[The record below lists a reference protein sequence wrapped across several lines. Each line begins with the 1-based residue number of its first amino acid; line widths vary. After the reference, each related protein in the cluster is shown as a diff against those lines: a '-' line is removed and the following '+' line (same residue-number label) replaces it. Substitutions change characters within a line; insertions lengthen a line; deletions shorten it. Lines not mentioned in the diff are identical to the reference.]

1 MSRAACR
8 VIAVDVG
15 GSNVR
20 AALFEG
26 VERRGE
32 VVVRPTPEGAGEVL
46 DAICDAVRAVAILH
60 GLKPGDVR
68 AVGVGF
74 PGVFDPV
81 RGVSV
86 QAGNL
91 RGWRGGPVAG
101 PLEARLGWPVAV
113 DNDVRAGAYGELRA
127 GAATDVDDVV
137 YVSIGTGVGGA
148 VFVGGRPYLGSGFAA
163 GELGHMVLDASAEG
177 AACRCGQ
184 TGHVE
189 ALLSGY
195 AIEAAAQAVTGRR
208 WSASEALLA
217 GREGAPGL
225 DGLYRSVVRYL
236 ALFLATA
243 AAALAPQRIVVGGG
257 LGTHPA
263 YPVEAAC
270 DALQRLAPAW
280 VARDARVV
288 RARLGPWSGL
298 TGAAVL
304 ALRRAGCEQH
314 ASSGMGGSM

>member
-1 MSRAACR
+1 G
-8 VIAVDVG
+8 IGVDVG

-26 VERRGE
+26 LERRGE
-32 VVVRPTPEGAGEVL
+32 GVVRPTPERAGAVL
-46 DAICDAVRAVAILH
+46 DAVCDAVRAVVERHALA
-60 GLKPGDVR
+60 PAEVR

-74 PGVFDPV
+74 PGVLAPV

-86 QAGNL
+86 HAGNL

-101 PLEARLGWPVAV
+101 PLEASLGWPVAV

-127 GAATDVDDVV
+127 GAAMDVDDVV

-148 VFVGGRPYLGSGFAA
+148 GFVGGRPCLGSGFAA
-163 GELGHMVLDASAEG
+163 GELGHMVLDASAGG

-195 AIEAAAQAVTGRR
+195 AIESAAHAATGRR

-225 DGLYRSVVRYL
+225 DELYRSVVRYL
-236 ALFLATA
+236 ALFLATVVA
-243 AAALAPQRIVVGGG
+243 VLDPQRIVVGGG

-270 DALQRLAPAW
+270 NALQRLAPAW

-304 ALRRAGCEQH
+304 ALRRAGCEQ
-314 ASSGMGGSM
+314 AA